1 MGVQARHV
9 DFLAQSVGEIPR
21 AAEFYG
27 GVLELTQN
35 PEFGERWAEFETGN
49 LTIGLSTFGSSLAL
63 RVDDVAEARSAL
75 EDEGFEFAMDTFDS
89 GVCHGAPF
97 TDPDDNRVLLHRRY
111 EPSGTFSISYELVE
125 RTDFVGVSVTDRERG
140 GEFYGHTLGLVR
152 NGNSSEEWPEFEA
165 DNVGVVLSLPEQ
177 RNEPEHRPSVFSL
190 ALRVA
195 DVTDAMERLGERGV
209 EFAFPE
215 VYDTGV
221 CHMAFF
227 SDPDGNPL
235 ILHRRYAPYPDGS
248 AP

>member
-9 DFLAQSVGEIPR
+9 DFLAQPVSEIPR

-27 GVLELTQN
+27 GLLGLTQN
-35 PEFGERWAEFETGN
+35 PAFGERWAEFETGN
-49 LTIGLSTFGSSLAL
+49 LTIGLSTFGSALAL

-75 EDEGFEFAMDTFDS
+75 EAQGFEFATDTFDS

-97 TDPDDNRVLLHRRY
+97 ADPDGNHVLLHRRY
-111 EPSGTFSISYELVE
+111 EPSETFSISNEVVE
-125 RTDFVGVSVTDRERG
+125 RTDFVGISVTDRERG
-140 GEFYGHTLGLVR
+140 GEFYGDTLGLAR
-152 NGNSSEEWPEFEA
+152 NGNSSDEWPEFEA
-165 DNVGVVLSLPEQ
+165 DNVGVVLSRPEQ
-177 RNEPEHRPSVFSL
+177 RNEPEHRPSVFSP

-195 DVTDAMERLGERGV
+195 DVAEAMDHLRERGV
-209 EFAFPE
+209 EFAHAD

-227 SDPDGNPL
+227 SDPDDNPL

-248 AP
+248 TP